1 MSAIQ
6 VLCIVIKTIICQVV
20 QIHRSSALFR
30 HLTVSLMSR
39 HTKNVQDIRYND
51 AFQS

>member
-1 MSAIQ
+1 MLS
-6 VLCIVIKTIICQVV
+6 VVIKTITCQVT

-30 HLTVSLMSR
+30 HSTVSLMSR

-51 AFQS
+51 ALQS